1 MVKISEKYQ
10 IHNINLPLFYYR
22 KHPVSLTTNSQKILK
37 NRTKI
42 FFKNNISTRKIK
54 VVGFIPI
61 RGLKYDSNSPE
72 FRTLGGKKLIDW
84 SINNL
89 FKSRII
95 DEIIIS
101 SPDENVLNYVK
112 KENNRLITLKRSSS

>member
-1 MVKISEKYQ
+1 ME
-10 IHNINLPLFYYR
+10 
-22 KHPVSLTTNSQKILK
+22 
-37 NRTKI
+37 
-42 FFKNNISTRKIK
+42 
-54 VVGFIPI
+54 
-61 RGLKYDSNSPE
+61 
-72 FRTLGGKKLIDW
+72 KKLIDW

-112 KENNRLITLKRSSS
+112 KKKNNRLITLKRSSSLASSNVMIDQSINQAIKYYRNKKKIPSLYFGF